1 MKTVFSSWEWEVF
14 ASISH
19 SKLNQP
25 RLFHWWGSYRIL
37 YYTLFTSF
45 IFTEVYSEPTVTLPP
60 IPRHCIL
67 FIITIVHH
75 LPSRSSVQEQLGTG
89 PRRVGGWG
97 DGGGETCWVCQH
109 ILKIPITMAHAVCDQ
124 FFRGGWTL
132 WPHELIQIVFS
143 TPIKS
148 IPARIMTCFLP
159 LCDFSPSFPTLSHW
173 RIVQTFGI
181 SLISPSKQVFVLITN
196 FLTFP
201 MSEMQF
207 SDISKTLLHIFFVI
221 VICQEPYFLT
231 IKTKT
236 LFKCYYT

>member
-1 MKTVFSSWEWEVF
+1 MRIIQNPLLYSFHFFHIHRSLLWTNSNPPPNPKTLHSVHHHYC
-14 ASISH
+14 ASPS
-19 SKLNQP
+19 LQ
-25 RLFHWWGSYRIL
+25 
-37 YYTLFTSF
+37 
-45 IFTEVYSEPTVTLPP
+45 IFT
-60 IPRHCIL
+60 
-67 FIITIVHH
+67 
-75 LPSRSSVQEQLGTG
+75 VQEQLGTG
-89 PRRVGGWG
+89 PRRGLGGWG
-97 DGGGETCWVCQH
+97 GMVVGRLAESVSTS
-109 ILKIPITMAHAVCDQ
+109 LKIPITMAHAVCDQ

-207 SDISKTLLHIFFVI
+207 SDISKTLL
-221 VICQEPYFLT
+221 QRLSFL
-231 IKTKT
+231 
-236 LFKCYYT
+236 